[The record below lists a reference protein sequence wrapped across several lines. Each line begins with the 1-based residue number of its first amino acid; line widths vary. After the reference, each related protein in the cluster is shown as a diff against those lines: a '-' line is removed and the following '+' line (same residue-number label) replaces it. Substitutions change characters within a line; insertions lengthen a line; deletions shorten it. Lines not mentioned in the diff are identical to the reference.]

1 MSERGLLLALQR
13 LHDDP
18 GFSDMVCSD
27 PENTLGI
34 YDLDESDCALLT
46 NACKNNNMGEIVQL
60 ARSYGID
67 WQADRV
73 EGIGALGDDDI
84 SIEQHKRTGINAPDN
99 LHGASTGAIASD
111 GYAGVHPTH
120 PAGT

>member
-27 PENTLGI
+27 PEHTLGI

-46 NACKNNNMGEIVQL
+46 NACQNKDTGAVVQL

-67 WQADRV
+67 WQADHV
-73 EGIGALGDDDI
+73 TGTGALDDQDV
-84 SIEQHKRTGINAPDN
+84 SIEQHAQTGINAESN
-99 LHGASTGAIASD
+99 LHIEPGAMSGD
-111 GYAGVHPTH
+111 GYAGVRPSR

>member
-27 PENTLGI
+27 PEHTLGI

-46 NACKNNNMGEIVQL
+46 NACQSKSAGSIADL

-67 WQADRV
+67 WKADHV
-73 EGIGALGDDDI
+73 AGVGALGDEDV
-84 SIEQHKRTGINAPDN
+84 SIEQHKHVGMHEPDN
-99 LHGASTGAIASD
+99 DHVPGPGAITSD
-111 GYAGVHPTH
+111 GYAGVHPSH

>member
-27 PENTLGI
+27 PEHTLGI

-46 NACKNNNMGEIVQL
+46 NACKNSNMNEIVQL

-67 WQADRV
+67 WQADHV
-73 EGIGALGDDDI
+73 AGTGALGDEDV
-84 SIEQHKRTGINAPDN
+84 SIEQHKPTAINAPEN
-99 LHGASTGAIASD
+99 LHGSSTGAIASD